1 MLSTRT
7 SLTLIALLTA
17 CGGQKGGLTVFNT
30 PPSVTIVSPPDGTQ
44 LQEGETV
51 TFEARVDDAEND
63 DGELEIRWSSDLG
76 GEFPGPFL
84 LEGGVT
90 TLTTAS
96 LDGGFNH
103 VITVT
108 AIDPS
113 AEADSASITVTVE
126 DLPDAP
132 SIEMARP
139 IDGETGV
146 EGVAFTFSAL
156 VSDPKEEA
164 SALTVTF
171 STDQA
176 EGAFCTPEVDAAG
189 EARCEAVLGIGAHVL
204 TFLVEDGEGFSDE
217 VSRVFTV
224 RGRDGDGDGFEGEEW
239 GGPDCDDDDPS
250 VFPGASEVCND
261 ADEDCDGIIDEET
274 VCSDDDLDG
283 YTEAEG
289 DCDDSVPAS
298 YPLAPEIEDGYD
310 NNCNGVIDE
319 GTPAYDDD
327 GDGYSERAGD
337 CNDSLAAINPAAVE
351 VCDGVNNDCDAE
363 VDEQNASGCTNYFYD
378 YDGDGFGTTTSA
390 CVCGPTGYYTSAYSN
405 DCYDYNA
412 SASPSALAWQVN
424 QRGDS
429 SFDYNCDGAQ
439 ERQVTQT
446 GSCGSWPGC
455 GADPQG
461 WNGGVPGCGSTGPWL
476 TDCSINWFSCNA
488 STETRQQS
496 CR

>member
-146 EGVAFTFSAL
+146 EGVAFAFSAL

-250 VFPGASEVCND
+250 VFPGASEVWYNGADTACDGGADFGQD
-261 ADEDCDGIIDEET
+261 ADGLSLGD
-274 VCSDDDLDG
+274 
-283 YTEAEG
+283 
-289 DCDDSVPAS
+289 DCDDEDPDAGACDPSAKLPIGCAAPA
-298 YPLAPEIEDGYD
+298 PALGLGALAGL
-310 NNCNGVIDE
+310 
-319 GTPAYDDD
+319 
-327 GDGYSERAGD
+327 
-337 CNDSLAAINPAAVE
+337 LAAGARRRRDRSGGPA
-351 VCDGVNNDCDAE
+351 
-363 VDEQNASGCTNYFYD
+363 
-378 YDGDGFGTTTSA
+378 
-390 CVCGPTGYYTSAYSN
+390 
-405 DCYDYNA
+405 
-412 SASPSALAWQVN
+412 
-424 QRGDS
+424 
-429 SFDYNCDGAQ
+429 
-439 ERQVTQT
+439 
-446 GSCGSWPGC
+446 
-455 GADPQG
+455 
-461 WNGGVPGCGSTGPWL
+461 
-476 TDCSINWFSCNA
+476 
-488 STETRQQS
+488 
-496 CR
+496 

>member
-1 MLSTRT
+1 MQFTRT

-90 TLTTAS
+90 SLTTAS

-146 EGVAFTFSAL
+146 EGVAFAFSAL

-204 TFLVEDGEGFSDE
+204 TFLVEDGEGKITGFGSFRFNDFTFTGE
-217 VSRVFTV
+217 ALGERSGEHVLVDVIGEAGGYTLTV
-224 RGRDGDGDGFEGEEW
+224 RVIGE
-239 GGPDCDDDDPS
+239 
-250 VFPGASEVCND
+250 
-261 ADEDCDGIIDEET
+261 ADEELTKIDGQCGFVDQGAPYSGA
-274 VCSDDDLDG
+274 VNMKR
-283 YTEAEG
+283 AE
-289 DCDDSVPAS
+289 
-298 YPLAPEIEDGYD
+298 
-310 NNCNGVIDE
+310 DE
-319 GTPAYDDD
+319 G
-327 GDGYSERAGD
+327 
-337 CNDSLAAINPAAVE
+337 
-351 VCDGVNNDCDAE
+351 
-363 VDEQNASGCTNYFYD
+363 
-378 YDGDGFGTTTSA
+378 
-390 CVCGPTGYYTSAYSN
+390 
-405 DCYDYNA
+405 
-412 SASPSALAWQVN
+412 
-424 QRGDS
+424 
-429 SFDYNCDGAQ
+429 
-439 ERQVTQT
+439 
-446 GSCGSWPGC
+446 
-455 GADPQG
+455 
-461 WNGGVPGCGSTGPWL
+461 
-476 TDCSINWFSCNA
+476 
-488 STETRQQS
+488 
-496 CR
+496 